1 MAHFRIKSKFDLVS
15 VTTQEFKTLHETLDE
30 YLRTG
35 VLDTPSSDSSYD
47 FDSADEVDFDKPV
60 PHDVDIY
67 DAACGHDN
75 PFLGVAPL
83 AADPATGDSQANAP
97 VASDPPTV
105 VNE

>member
-1 MAHFRIKSKFDLVS
+1 MSHYCIKPKYDLVS
-15 VTTQEFKTLHETLDE
+15 VTTQEHKTLHETLDE

-35 VLDTPSSDSSYD
+35 VLDTPASDASFD

-67 DAACGHDN
+67 DAAAGHDN
-75 PFLGVAPL
+75 PFLGVTPL
-83 AADPATGDSQANAP
+83 TNEPAQQTNEPADPS
-97 VASDPPTV
+97 TV

>member
-1 MAHFRIKSKFDLVS
+1 MSHFRIKSKSDLVS

-35 VLDTPSSDSSYD
+35 VLDTPSSDASFD
-47 FDSADEVDFDKPV
+47 FDNADEVDFNKPV

-67 DAACGHDN
+67 DAASGHDD

-83 AADPATGDSQANAP
+83 AVDSAINDPLANVSVAP
-97 VASDPPTV
+97 DPSTI
-105 VNE
+105 VND